1 MLFRSEPIGTHTM
14 SISLTGRN
22 QVYSIARGV
31 TGHYIG
37 SFPISLLTDTIREIG
52 PSMYSDS
59 RIGWHNDDE
68 LVLPSDLDG
77 AIDNNNPS
85 FTRNYLGLRFE
96 REGALHY
103 SWMSI
108 SARDTYDG
116 TEVYIHAWAWESEPG
131 KSILVAAIPEP
142 DVAWLALAGV
152 SLGLRRK
159 RMG

>member
-1 MLFRSEPIGTHTM
+1 
-14 SISLTGRN
+14 
-22 QVYSIARGV
+22 
-31 TGHYIG
+31 
-37 SFPISLLTDTIREIG
+37 
-52 PSMYSDS
+52 MYSDS